1 MDEMAC
7 VIVLEDVATDCHSG
21 YSLLLV
27 QGKSRVKEGGS
38 RRCRERGGNR
48 RDVRRLHEILPL
60 IVINKVQTNVLSFN
74 LQPGLAA
81 GISRDCMGRLSLG
94 KI

>member
-1 MDEMAC
+1 MNEMAC

-48 RDVRRLHEILPL
+48 RDIR
-60 IVINKVQTNVLSFN
+60 KV
-74 LQPGLAA
+74 AA
-81 GISRDCMGRLSLG
+81 
-94 KI
+94 